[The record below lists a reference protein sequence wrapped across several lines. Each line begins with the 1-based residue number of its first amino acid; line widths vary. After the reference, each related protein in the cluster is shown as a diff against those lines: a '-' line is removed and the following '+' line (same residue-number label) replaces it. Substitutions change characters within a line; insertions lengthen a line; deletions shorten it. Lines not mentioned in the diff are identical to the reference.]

1 MSLNNDY
8 FVNITVQ
15 QHRAD
20 LVAEAENDRLA
31 RLARSTRTP
40 GGLRRLLSSLI
51 RRSVP
56 APAPVAPPTSS
67 KVAAAEGTDA
77 KRELVGAG
85 RAGGA

>member
-31 RLARSTRTP
+31 RLTRSTRT
-40 GGLRRLLSSLI
+40 GGLRRLLSSLV
-51 RRSVP
+51 RRPVP

-85 RAGGA
+85 RAHGA

>member
-20 LVAEAENDRLA
+20 LVAEAESDRLA
-31 RLARSTRTP
+31 RLVRSSRS
-40 GGLRRLLSSLI
+40 GGLRRLLSSLV
-51 RRSVP
+51 RRPVP
-56 APAPVAPPTSS
+56 APVPAVPPTSS
-67 KVAAAEGTDA
+67 RVAEADGTGA

-85 RAGGA
+85 RAHGA